1 MFICYLISCFII
13 QGDDEIAELLK
24 LTPNQTVARGILPAE
39 IKSLVDS
46 RREVKK
52 LMNDPKISSTL
63 KEQVIYFSYC

>member
-1 MFICYLISCFII
+1 MFNLLTNYFLN

-24 LTPNQTVARGILPAE
+24 LTPNQSVARGILPAE

-52 LMNDPKISSTL
+52 LMNDPKISATL
-63 KEQVIYFSYC
+63 KEQVII